1 MKRII
6 ETKSGK
12 QIEMVANL
20 GTNQFYKYFTGSE
33 IEADAIDLK
42 NLQGDLNR
50 FKKVDPTTGEV
61 KATINATEH
70 PDEVK
75 AINAKT
81 MKMSQSLAFVM
92 STQAK
97 FFTQDGFVRK
107 TMDALT
113 EENFIEFLCSFEQGD
128 FDAEFY
134 KEVFALWRGQTR
146 PSTESK
152 NT

>member
-42 NLQGDLNR
+42 NLQEDLKR
-50 FKKVDPTTGEV
+50 FKEVDR
-61 KATINATEH
+61 TEY

-113 EENFIEFLCSFEQGD
+113 EENFIEFLCSFEQGE

-134 KEVFALWRGQTR
+134 KEVFALWKGQTR

>member
-42 NLQGDLNR
+42 NLQEDLKR
-50 FKKVDPTTGEV
+50 FKEVDR
-61 KATINATEH
+61 TEY

>member
-1 MKRII
+1 MKKIL

-12 QIEMVANL
+12 QVEMVANL

-42 NLQGDLNR
+42 NLQGDLKR
-50 FKKVDPTTGEV
+50 FKEVDR
-61 KATINATEH
+61 TEY

-134 KEVFALWRGQTR
+134 KEVFALWKGQTR

>member
-1 MKRII
+1 MKKII

-12 QIEMVANL
+12 QLEMVANL
-20 GTNQFYKYFTGSE
+20 GTNQFYKLFTGSE

-42 NLQGDLNR
+42 NLKDDLAR
-50 FKKVDPTTGEV
+50 FKDAGKTEEYLGTVKKV
-61 KATINATEH
+61 NEH
-70 PDEVK
+70 
-75 AINAKT
+75 T

-92 STQAK
+92 TTQAK

-113 EENFIEFLCSFEQGD
+113 DEYFIEFLCSFERED

-134 KEVFALWRGQTR
+134 KKVFALWRGQTESSSETKNLESR
-146 PSTESK
+146 PQEQ
-152 NT
+152 